1 MASFIIKGGYLL
13 CSLGGLGG
21 DEAGRIRRASLVYW
35 LAI

>member
-13 CSLGGLGG
+13 CPLGGLAVMRQGV
-21 DEAGRIRRASLVYW
+21 IRRATLVYW